1 MKIGLIGLAAS
12 GKTTLFSLLTGSGG
26 DAAARMEAH
35 IGMARVPDGRIDFLS
50 AMYKP
55 RKTIYAQIEF
65 TDIPGFAP
73 GSGGHHFLNAARNVD
88 ALVQVVRA
96 FTNPLVPHPAD
107 TIDPGR
113 DLDLLHSELLLAD
126 LEIIEKRIE
135 KLASGKQKQTDQGE
149 LELLRKCQEILEGE
163 GRLDSLALDNTQAE
177 LVSGYAFLTLKPL
190 LIGVNLDEEQ
200 WRSNNYP
207 GKEKLEQYSAGQ
219 SVPLVKVC
227 AKTEMEIST
236 LPPEERAEFLGDL
249 GITETG
255 IDRLARATYE
265 HLKLISFFTVGEDEV
280 RAWTID
286 QGTPAKR
293 AAGKIHS
300 DIERGFIRAEVVK
313 YNDLHELGAMAKLK
327 EKGLFRLEGKEYVM
341 QDGDIVNFRFN
352 V

>member
-12 GKTTLFSLLTGSGG
+12 GKTTLFSLLTESGG

-96 FTNPLVPHPAD
+96 FANPLVPHPAD

-126 LEIIEKRIE
+126 LEIVEKRIE
-135 KLASGKQKQTDQGE
+135 RLVSGKQKQTDQNE
-149 LELLRKCQEILEGE
+149 LDLLRQCQEILEGE
-163 GRLDSLALDNTQAE
+163 GRLDSMALDDTQAE

-190 LIGVNLDEEQ
+190 LVVVNLDEEQ
-200 WRSNNYP
+200 WRSGDYP
-207 GKEKLEQYSAGQ
+207 GKEKLEKYSAGQ
-219 SVPLVKVC
+219 SVPLVPVC

-236 LPPEERAEFLGDL
+236 LPPEERAEFMTDL
-249 GITETG
+249 GISETG

-286 QGTPAKR
+286 QGTSAKR

-313 YNDLHELGAMAKLK
+313 YGDLHELGAMTKVK

>member
-12 GKTTLFSLLTGSGG
+12 GKTTLFNLLTESGG
-26 DAAARMEAH
+26 EAVARMEAH

-96 FTNPLVPHPAD
+96 FANPLVPHPAD

-135 KLASGKQKQTDQGE
+135 RLTAGKQKEINQGE
-149 LELLRKCQEILEGE
+149 LELLHQCQSILEGE
-163 GRLDSLALDNTQAE
+163 GRLESMALDDVQAE

-190 LIGVNLDEEQ
+190 LIVINLDEEQ
-200 WRSNNYP
+200 WRSKGYP

-219 SVPLVKVC
+219 GVPLVPVC

-265 HLKLISFFTVGEDEV
+265 QLKLISFFTVGEDEV
-280 RAWTID
+280 RAWTIG

-313 YNDLHELGAMAKLK
+313 YHDLHELGAMSKLK
-327 EKGLFRLEGKEYVM
+327 EKGLFRLEGKEYIM